1 MYHLSYIKFYIV
13 YIAKDLCNPNP
24 CGPGKCS
31 LTNEGKI
38 NCDCKDTFTKGERCQ
53 IHYIKTNPVP
63 ILTVGNTHIVQI
75 MSSINKIFVA
85 SSNNDSLSVIGSP
98 ILKRGIS
105 LSYTVLANQPGFYI
119 VNYNVILPSVEYQV
133 LDSTIFLVSP
143 SVQRR

>member
-1 MYHLSYIKFYIV
+1 
-13 YIAKDLCNPNP
+13 
-24 CGPGKCS
+24 
-31 LTNEGKI
+31 
-38 NCDCKDTFTKGERCQ
+38 
-53 IHYIKTNPVP
+53 
-63 ILTVGNTHIVQI
+63 

-143 SVQRR
+143 SVQRRSTNQDYFDTLGLPKGHLGIGCCENQLNLTPTSMCN